1 MLRIT
6 RQADYGIVLLTQ
18 FARSNARVFSA
29 RELADKT
36 LIPLPMVGKIL
47 KKLLQEGLL
56 TSQRGTHGGYRL
68 AEQPQDITVG
78 RIIAALDGPV
88 AITDCTSTAPVECG
102 IEEACPVSGAWR
114 RINAEVI
121 HALDRVSL
129 AEMTCPVGNPVA
141 AFTGTRGRSG
151 RE

>member
-29 RELADKT
+29 RELADRT

-47 KKLLQEGLL
+47 KRLLQEGLL
-56 TSQRGTHGGYRL
+56 TSQRGTRGGYRL
-68 AEQPQDITVG
+68 AEQPQRITVG
-78 RIIAALDGPV
+78 RIISALDGPV
-88 AITDCTSTAPVECG
+88 AITDCTSEQPAECG
-102 IEEACPVSGAWR
+102 IEDACPVSSAWR
-114 RINAEVI
+114 RINNEVI
-121 HALDRVSL
+121 QALDRVSL
-129 AEMTCPVGNPVA
+129 AEMTCPVGDPLG
-141 AFTGTRGRSG
+141 AFTGSRRRSA